1 MCILWIFELSLN
13 ITHYIFQTQEYLKLE
28 IKNKVVKNGRNAL
41 DEFDLLRE
49 AKTIMNTLYRK
60 AISYKINII
69 ENYKM
74 KI

>member
-1 MCILWIFELSLN
+1 MVTKKEHNFIR
-13 ITHYIFQTQEYLKLE
+13 
-28 IKNKVVKNGRNAL
+28 RNAL